1 MAERV
6 DVTRSAGVRSVMNDP
21 LLEELLPPAQAGE
34 AWALRALYEQLA
46 PRVHS
51 YLRVRGASEPE
62 DLTSE
67 VFLAVFPKL
76 PALEGGAAGL
86 RTFTFS
92 VAHARLVDDLRKRAR
107 HEPTLPYEAESD
119 PRTASSSEEEAL
131 VLVQSQRVRD
141 LLATLP
147 DDQRDVLVM
156 RILGDLTVEQVAAAL
171 GRSSGAV
178 KQLQRRGLL
187 RLRST
192 LEASQG
198 GVTL

>member
-1 MAERV
+1 MS
-6 DVTRSAGVRSVMNDP
+6 DS
-21 LLEELLPPAQAGE
+21 LLEELLPAAQAGE

-46 PRVHS
+46 PRVHA

-67 VFLAVFPKL
+67 VFLTVFPKL
-76 PALEGGAAGL
+76 AALQGGASGL

-92 VAHARLVDDLRKRAR
+92 VAHARLVDDLRRR
-107 HEPTLPYEAESD
+107 GRREPTLPYAAESD
-119 PRTASSSEEEAL
+119 PRTSLSSEDEAL
-131 VLVQSQRVRD
+131 ALVQSERVRD

-156 RILGDLTVEQVAAAL
+156 RILGDLTVDQVAAAL

-187 RLRST
+187 RLRAT
-192 LEASQG
+192 LEASPG